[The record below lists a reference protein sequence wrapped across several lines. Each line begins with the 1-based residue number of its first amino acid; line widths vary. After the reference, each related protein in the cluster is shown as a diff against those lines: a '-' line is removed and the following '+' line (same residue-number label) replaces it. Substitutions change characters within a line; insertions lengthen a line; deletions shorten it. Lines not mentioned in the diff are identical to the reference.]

1 MNKEAIDCLL
11 EIKEELIKINE
22 KLNRQEKLIKEY
34 LDGDIYIENMESDI
48 REIEALTSS
57 KELIKYFNDINR
69 EVDNA
74 KDFKNWIRPI
84 ISTTKIEDNTIVI
97 ECLNRIN
104 YYYLVLYY
112 TEILK
117 RNNYK
122 VHIKLLKSLE
132 ERVL

>member
-22 KLNRQEKLIKEY
+22 KLDRQEKLIKKYIE
-34 LDGDIYIENMESDI
+34 GDVYIENRESDI
-48 REIEALTSS
+48 DEIEALNSS
-57 KELIKYFNDINR
+57 KELIEYFKDINR
-69 EVDNA
+69 EIDNA
-74 KDFKNWIRPI
+74 KDFENWIRPI
-84 ISTTKIEDNTIVI
+84 ISTTRIEDNTIVI

-122 VHIKLLKSLE
+122 IHI
-132 ERVL
+132 

>member
-1 MNKEAIDCLL
+1 MKKEVIDYSL
-11 EIKEELIKINE
+11 EIKEELVKINE
-22 KLNRQEKLIKEY
+22 KLDIQEKLIKKDI
-34 LDGDIYIENMESDI
+34 DGDIYIENMESD
-48 REIEALTSS
+48 EIEALNSS
-57 KELIKYFNDINR
+57 KELVEYFKDINR
-69 EVDNA
+69 EIDNA

-104 YYYLVLYY
+104 YYYLLLYY
-112 TEILK
+112 SEILK

-122 VHIKLLKSLE
+122 IHIKSLKTLE

>member
-22 KLNRQEKLIKEY
+22 KLDRQEKLIKKYIE
-34 LDGDIYIENMESDI
+34 DDVYIENREFDI
-48 REIEALTSS
+48 EEIEGLNLS
-57 KELIKYFNDINR
+57 KELVDYFKDINR
-69 EVDNA
+69 EINNE
-74 KDFKNWIRPI
+74 KDLNNWIRPI
-84 ISTTKIEDNTIVI
+84 ISTTKIEDNTIII

-104 YYYLVLYY
+104 YYYLVVYY

-122 VHIKLLKSLE
+122 IHIKSLKTLE

>member
-1 MNKEAIDCLL
+1 MDKEVIDCLL

-22 KLNRQEKLIKEY
+22 KLDRQEKLIKKYTEDDVY
-34 LDGDIYIENMESDI
+34 VENRESDVE
-48 REIEALTSS
+48 EIEELNSS
-57 KELIKYFNDINR
+57 KELVEYFKDINR
-69 EVDNA
+69 EIDNA

-122 VHIKLLKSLE
+122 IHIKSLKTLE

>member
-22 KLNRQEKLIKEY
+22 KLDRQEKLIKKYIE
-34 LDGDIYIENMESDI
+34 DDVYIENREFDI
-48 REIEALTSS
+48 EEIEGLNLS
-57 KELIKYFNDINR
+57 KQLVDYFKDINR
-69 EVDNA
+69 EINNE
-74 KDFKNWIRPI
+74 KDLNNWIRPI
-84 ISTTKIEDNTIVI
+84 ISTTKIEDNTIII

-104 YYYLVLYY
+104 YYYLVVYY

-122 VHIKLLKSLE
+122 IHIKSLKTLE

>member
-1 MNKEAIDCLL
+1 MDKEVIDYLL

-22 KLNRQEKLIKEY
+22 KLDRQEKLIKKYIE
-34 LDGDIYIENMESDI
+34 DHVYIENRECDI
-48 REIEALTSS
+48 EEIEGVNSS
-57 KELIKYFNDINR
+57 KELIEYFKDINR
-69 EVDNA
+69 EIDNT
-74 KDFKNWIRPI
+74 KDFNNWIKPI
-84 ISTTKIEDNTIVI
+84 IATTRIEANTIVI

-104 YYYLVLYY
+104 YCYFLLCY

-122 VHIKLLKSLE
+122 IHIKSLKTLE